1 MDDKNK
7 DRFYGTDNDDC
18 CEQQIANYNCK
29 NDCCGQ
35 QTTNHNCKN
44 DCCGPQ
50 TTNNNCKN
58 ECCKPKGLECNYM
71 DIRKAKCIPI
81 LSDRIY
87 DCVDA
92 KAERMRYIPLTFTIK
107 DLPAMQEQYTIGS
120 EICIRKIAVTY
131 DFIGLV
137 NDGDSGLPA
146 ELPVIVDIL
155 PDEQL
160 FTPAACSPTYTCG
173 GNILYNTYNYT
184 FETSIDEDLEGL
196 CHNKGIKSRI
206 AINNAEFYVCNLRI
220 NVYGKIGCL
229 DFEAYTEPYSGS
241 LQDLGGVD
249 DGIRPLDF
257 IETMCFPTN
266 GCPTMELKFRSK
278 INVDCIRVNERYED
292 NTFTAL
298 TLVSLIVKL
307 QAYSTIK
314 EELVVYT
321 TPYGFICDDCNNYYN
336 DDCNNDCNCNN

>member
-1 MDDKNK
+1 MDENNK
-7 DRFYGTDNDDC
+7 DRFCELNNDN
-18 CEQQIANYNCK
+18 
-29 NDCCGQ
+29 
-35 QTTNHNCKN
+35 
-44 DCCGPQ
+44 CCGPQ
-50 TTNNNCKN
+50 PTKNNCKN
-58 ECCKPKGLECNYM
+58 ECCKPKELDCNYM

-87 DCVDA
+87 DCIET
-92 KAERMRYIPLTFTIK
+92 KSERMRYIPLEFTIK
-107 DLPAMQEQYTIGS
+107 DLPIGQEQYTIGS

-137 NDGDSGLPA
+137 NDVDSGLIS
-146 ELPVIVDIL
+146 ELPVIIDIL

-173 GNILYNTYNYT
+173 GNTLYNTYNYT
-184 FETSIDEDLEGL
+184 FDTSVDDEIDGL
-196 CHNKGIKSRI
+196 CNNRGIKTRV

-229 DFEAYTEPYSGS
+229 NFEAYTEPYSGS
-241 LQDLGGVD
+241 LQDLGGID
-249 DGIRPLDF
+249 EGIRALDF

-278 INVDCIRVNERYED
+278 INVDCIKVNERYED
-292 NTFTAL
+292 NTFTGL
-298 TLVSLIVKL
+298 TLASLMVKL
-307 QAYSTIK
+307 QAYTTIK

-321 TPYGFICDDCNNYYN
+321 TPYGFICDDCN
-336 DDCNNDCNCNN
+336 CNCNCDCNCNDDNNY